1 MFNNFDLSDQEILK
15 IIEDY
20 KNLINK
26 NSVVSGSFDEDLQ
39 QEIKFLIFRKNRS
52 NKGRFFLCR
61 LCGLRDGKKRW
72 RCDCL
77 AGVKCRRA
85 RTGFFYI
92 DSEKIFR

>member
-39 QEIKFLIFRKNRS
+39 QEIKFLKNS
-52 NKGRFFLCR
+52 PL
-61 LCGLRDGKKRW
+61 
-72 RCDCL
+72 
-77 AGVKCRRA
+77 
-85 RTGFFYI
+85 
-92 DSEKIFR
+92 

>member
-39 QEIKFLIFRKNRS
+39 QEIKFLIFKVLSKIEKN
-52 NKGRFFLCR
+52 KKFL
-61 LCGLRDGKKRW
+61 
-72 RCDCL
+72 
-77 AGVKCRRA
+77 
-85 RTGFFYI
+85 
-92 DSEKIFR
+92 KIPHCENSSVFLISK

>member
-39 QEIKFLIFRKNRS
+39 QEIKFLIFKVLSKNR
-52 NKGRFFLCR
+52 
-61 LCGLRDGKKRW
+61 KK
-72 RCDCL
+72 
-77 AGVKCRRA
+77 K
-85 RTGFFYI
+85 
-92 DSEKIFR
+92 KIFKKFPIVKILRVLNK

>member
-39 QEIKFLIFRKNRS
+39 QEIKFLIFKAKIEKN
-52 NKGRFFLCR
+52 KKFLKNSP
-61 LCGLRDGKKRW
+61 L
-72 RCDCL
+72 
-77 AGVKCRRA
+77 
-85 RTGFFYI
+85 
-92 DSEKIFR
+92 

>member
-39 QEIKFLIFRKNRS
+39 QEIKLLIFKAKIEKN
-52 NKGRFFLCR
+52 
-61 LCGLRDGKKRW
+61 KKV
-72 RCDCL
+72 L
-77 AGVKCRRA
+77 KN
-85 RTGFFYI
+85 
-92 DSEKIFR
+92 SPL